1 MTNLLS
7 KFLSVDFI
15 TDIQLSKK
23 ELCMYST
30 LYYTISLL
38 DISILTAII
47 DIPEL
52 PGVIDSLI
60 KTYQSKFL

>member
-15 TDIQLSKK
+15 TDIQLSKSSV
-23 ELCMYST
+23 CTVHYI
-30 LYYTISLL
+30 YTISLL
-38 DISILTAII
+38 DISILTAIV

-52 PGVIDSLI
+52 PGVIDSLV